1 MICMRSLT
9 GAASERCSL
18 DCHSDFASV
27 YCSAS
32 LYGCLVKEFER
43 ELNPILRKVASG
55 QVWVAVTLMVA
66 ALFFALYGGVE
77 GVAAPDGSGGSGAA
91 ANQSAGDIVVH
102 GPSELSVHENT
113 AIGTSIAFYRVVT
126 STGADVSGEVYSF
139 SLEGE
144 DADKYTIDSQSGE
157 LFTAAWLDYETD
169 VSDTFLVYASSDTAG
184 VGLDVRVSIEN
195 VEDSVS
201 TIRISKANPVPG
213 VHQGNLEHALD
224 DGYPEGFVET
234 EWANLGTILRV
245 VVRSE
250 SPDPD
255 CGTGLDCVRIS
266 LESDLFDDEQ
276 ELIAMRSG
284 AEGIRYLAAVK
295 LEDSEAENGETV
307 EIIGADGISRSVEL
321 LQVSDEDEVSIEFGN
336 LRSSVDVENEPPEFH
351 YFWPEYGSTFDHEE
365 VDFVFVVTDAFS
377 GLPEPEDLPDTDGDE
392 DYTPVV
398 ALLHDSQCYSN
409 PQAGENLEAVENLRL
424 HDDAIYCDGQPE
436 VRPIVDDRDFD
447 EVDNGFDVETTM
459 VLPEDETSYITFI
472 ACDNAGNCTA
482 YDPDEDSD
490 IALLQIGPLI
500 DEDLCL
506 NPIAGDINISGTWD
520 GSCPSGRAP
529 EPYGGDGDRYARYYA
544 FSLDSTS
551 DVTISLTSEEDT
563 YLYLLEGTGT
573 DGTQLYE
580 NDDVV
585 PSEDLNSQIEAN
597 LGPGQYTIEA
607 TTYYSQKTGEFTLE
621 VSGIGGAAPE
631 DGDCS
636 SGIAV
641 NDPEENAGLVSDC
654 EVLLAARDKLAGTA
668 SLNWS
673 ADLPME
679 QWQGVLVWGE
689 PMRVLRLGL
698 YEHGLTGVIPP
709 ELGDLDGLDELFLTG
724 NELGGEIPPEL
735 ARLDNLR
742 SLWLEDNRLTG
753 AIPPE
758 LGELDLKGLF
768 LSHNRLTGSIP
779 PELSH
784 ITNLGYLELD
794 DNQLT
799 GPIPQELGS
808 LDGLVSLRL
817 AGNDLT
823 GCIPFALRNVHEND
837 FAELGLPFC
846 SDTEPPPLDA
856 CFIDMGDFDT
866 RLEIIDYY
874 WDWDDDCQSSNRPD
888 DGDYYAR
895 FYTFTLNEEA
905 DVTVVLESDEDAYL
919 YLMEGEG
926 ASGRILHEN
935 DDRDG
940 MNPRIRT
947 TLQPGKYT
955 VEATTYEIGVEG
967 DFRIGVE
974 SDALDGRP
982 PITCVEPLRAI
993 KSRTGFGTRRYLSD
1007 RCESVNRPNDGEY
1020 YARYFSLPLRFPSHI
1035 TIALTSEFDT
1045 YLYLLEGEGVTGVV
1059 LEENDDA
1066 DGTNSRIEATLQ
1078 PGIYTIEVATY
1089 EEGITGDFWLEVG
1102 AISTSHELCL
1112 NGRAVPVMDRDLKLL
1127 HDCATLLDAKH
1138 ALSAEPPLN
1147 WSADL
1152 PMEEW
1157 EGITLGGSP
1166 PRVTEVQLVE
1176 RGLSGE
1182 VLGDFDNLADIQRLI
1197 LTGNKLTGV
1206 MPWPAD
1212 EDALEILELGSNR
1225 FSGEMDAPWGW
1236 FTNLEVLYVYD
1247 NKLSGEIPWE
1257 LGDLENLSALALSG
1271 NRLSGEIPAELG
1283 RLSNL
1288 DKMHL
1293 SNNRLVGEIPVELT
1307 DIPNLYG
1314 LFLSGNDLSGC
1325 IPNGLRGVVENDF
1338 DEMGLPFCP
1347 PPSADDCVEP
1357 LPAVSAITIRDT
1369 WEDGCSSDNGDLVA
1383 RYYTVSLDAPTLVG
1397 LGLSTGHGGY
1407 LLVREGEDVDGRVIE
1422 RESDFEDIVYSVSM
1436 LPPGNYTIEVADDSW
1451 NEDGDFSLMVRLMEN
1466 VAPREENDVSALM
1479 ALYLATDGDSW
1490 DVTDNWLTEKPLSEW
1505 HRVVTDR
1512 ASRVVDLR
1520 VAQNNLRYR
1529 LPPELGSLSEL
1540 RVLHLENNELAGEIP
1555 RELGKLRHLREL
1567 RLNFNDLTGP
1577 IPAQLGDLSNLV
1589 ELHLND
1595 NDIRGEVPSELGNLR
1610 DLELFSLGQ
1619 NELSGQIPAELGKL
1633 TKVRVFSIQTNHLTG
1648 QIPAELGSLTELTR
1662 LSLSH
1667 NELMGGIPPELG
1679 NLREIEE
1686 LTLRSNLLSGGIPP
1700 ELGNLRNLRNL
1711 DLAYN
1716 GLTGE
1721 IPSGLSNLGQ
1731 LEYLRL
1737 GGNFLSGSIPPELGN
1752 LRNLMVLDLTNN
1764 RLTGEIPRELGK
1776 LVNLEELG
1784 LGGCNGLSGQIPPEL
1799 GDLKRLRKLYLYTNS
1814 LVGEIPKELAGLQ
1827 ELRDLRLYRNNLTGE
1842 IPSEL
1847 GEIAGLEHLIL
1858 SFNELEGEI
1867 PSELGNIH
1875 ELRELD
1881 LEENLLTGEIPKS
1894 LAKLRHLEYSDFRR
1908 NDLTGCIPYGMKGF
1922 VETDPVLPA
1931 CPAP

>member
-1 MICMRSLT
+1 MT
-9 GAASERCSL
+9 QASDVPWIVIQNL
-18 DCHSDFASV
+18 PAFIAPP
-27 YCSAS
+27 S
-32 LYGCLVKEFER
+32 LYGRLVKEFER
-43 ELNPILRKVASG
+43 ELNPIPRKAASG
-55 QVWVAVTLMVA
+55 QVWVAAILTVA
-66 ALFFALYGGVE
+66 VMFFALYGDVE
-77 GVAAPDGSGGSGAA
+77 GISAPDGSKGAGAA
-91 ANQSAGDIVVH
+91 VDQSAGDIVVR
-102 GPSELSVHENT
+102 GPSTLSVHENT
-113 AIGTSIAFYRVVT
+113 AIGTSIAFYKVVT

-144 DADKYTIDSQSGE
+144 DAGKYRIDSRSGE

-201 TIRISKANPVPG
+201 TISISKANPVPG
-213 VHQGNLEHALD
+213 VSQGDPEHALD
-224 DGYPEGFVET
+224 DRTVAFVET
-234 EWANLGTILRV
+234 EWANWETILRIE
-245 VVRSE
+245 VRSE

-255 CGTGLDCVRIS
+255 CGTGLDCVRIR
-266 LESDLFDDEQ
+266 LESDAFDDEQ

-284 AEGIRYLAAVK
+284 AEGIWYLAAVK
-295 LEDSEAENGETV
+295 LVDSEAENGETV
-307 EIIGADGISRSVEL
+307 EIIGADGISRSVDL

-336 LRSSVDVENEPPEFH
+336 LRSSVDVENDPPEFH

-365 VDFVFVVTDAFS
+365 VDFVFVVTDVYS
-377 GLPEPEDLPDTDGDE
+377 GLPEPEDLPDNDGDV

-398 ALLHDSQCYSN
+398 ALLHDSQCYNN
-409 PQAGENLEAVENLRL
+409 PQGGENLAPVENLRL

-436 VRPIVDDRDFD
+436 VRPIVDDKDFD
-447 EVDNGFDVETTM
+447 EIDNGYEVETTI
-459 VLPEDETSYITFI
+459 VLPEDETSYITFV

-490 IALLQIGPLI
+490 IALLHIGPLI

-506 NPIAGDINISGTWD
+506 VPIAGDITIGGNWD
-520 GSCPSGRAP
+520 ESCPSGREP
-529 EPYGGDGDRYARYYA
+529 EPYGGEGDRYARYYT

-580 NDDVV
+580 NDDIV

-689 PMRVLRLGL
+689 PMRVLQLGL

-794 DNQLT
+794 YNQLT

-808 LDGLVSLRL
+808 LDWLASLRL
-817 AGNDLT
+817 AGNQLT
-823 GCIPFALRNVHEND
+823 GCIPFTLRNVHEND
-837 FAELGLPFC
+837 FDELGLSFC
-846 SDTEPPPLDA
+846 RDTIGPTPTPTPPANTCVSSL
-856 CFIDMGDFDT
+856 GDFES
-866 RLEIIDYY
+866 RVEVID
-874 WDWDDDCQSSNRPD
+874 DHWDDWCGSANRPD
-888 DGDYYAR
+888 AADTYAR
-895 FYTFTLNEEA
+895 FFTFNLTVEA
-905 DVTVVLESDEDAYL
+905 DVTITLESEEDAYL
-919 YLMEGEG
+919 YLMRGDVERGVVLNEDDDTEGTD
-926 ASGRILHEN
+926 SF
-935 DDRDG
+935 
-940 MNPRIRT
+940 IRT
-947 TLQPGKYT
+947 TLQPGSYT
-955 VEATTYEIGVEG
+955 VEATTYEIGVTG
-967 DFRIGVE
+967 DFKIGVE
-974 SDALDGRP
+974 TDALNGRP
-982 PITCVEPLRAI
+982 PVTCVWPMYSEQSLWRLGVYFEI
-993 KSRTGFGTRRYLSD
+993 DDECRSVSRPS
-1007 RCESVNRPNDGEY
+1007 DGEY
-1020 YARYFSLPLRFPSHI
+1020 YASYQAL
-1035 TIALTSEFDT
+1035 TIEYPARVTLTLTSEEDA
-1045 YLYLLEGEGVTGVV
+1045 YLYLLDGYGVTGAV
-1059 LEENDDA
+1059 LYEDD
-1066 DGTNSRIEATLQ
+1066 DTEGTNSRLEAVLQ
-1078 PGIYTIEVATY
+1078 PGEYTIESATF
-1089 EEGITGDFWLEVG
+1089 EEAVVGDFHLEVHV
-1102 AISTSHELCL
+1102 ISTA
-1112 NGRAVPVMDRDLKLL
+1112 NGSCRNGIVVKDAAYNFHLVRDCSVLL
-1127 HDCATLLDAKH
+1127 SAKYV
-1138 ALSAEPPLN
+1138 LSAEEPLN
-1147 WSADL
+1147 WSEDV
-1152 PMEEW
+1152 PIEEW
-1157 EGITLGGSP
+1157 EGVTLGGSP
-1166 PRVTEVQLVE
+1166 LQVTRLSLTE
-1176 RGLSGE
+1176 RGLTGRIPRQLNYLSGLE
-1182 VLGDFDNLADIQRLI
+1182 DLRLTANS
-1197 LTGNKLTGV
+1197 LTGSVPNLSNLYDLLT
-1206 MPWPAD
+1206 
-1212 EDALEILELGSNR
+1212 LELGFNR
-1225 FSGEMDAPWGW
+1225 LSGQIPVGLSD
-1236 FTNLEVLYVYD
+1236 LEQLEALYLND
-1247 NKLSGEIPWE
+1247 NKLSGEIPPE
-1257 LGDLENLSALALSG
+1257 LEVLEELLALILAG
-1271 NRLSGEIPAELG
+1271 NRLSGEIPRQLG
-1283 RLSNL
+1283 YLESL
-1288 DKMHL
+1288 EKMHL
-1293 SNNRLVGEIPVELT
+1293 TDNRLVGEIPAELAELP
-1307 DIPNLYG
+1307 DLYG

-1325 IPNGLRGVVENDF
+1325 VPDGLRDVRENDF
-1338 DEMGLPFCP
+1338 DELDLPFCLP
-1347 PPSADDCVEP
+1347 PFTDDCVEP

-1369 WEDGCSSDNGDLVA
+1369 WEDGCSSDSGDLIA
-1383 RYYTVSLDAPTLVG
+1383 RYYTLSLDAPTLVG

-1407 LLVREGEDVDGRVIE
+1407 LLVREGEGIDGRVIE
-1422 RESDFEDIVYSVSM
+1422 GKSDFEDIVYSVSM
-1436 LPPGNYTIEVADDSW
+1436 LPPGNYTIEVADDPW

-1466 VAPREENDVSALM
+1466 VVPREENDVSALM
-1479 ALYLATDGDSW
+1479 ALYLATGGDGW

-1512 ASRVVDLR
+1512 AGRVVDLR

-1595 NDIRGEVPSELGNLR
+1595 NDITGEVPSELGNLR
-1610 DLELFSLGQ
+1610 DLELFGLGQ
-1619 NELSGQIPAELGKL
+1619 NELSGQIPAELGRL

-1648 QIPAELGSLTELTR
+1648 HIPAELGSLTELTR

-1686 LTLRSNLLSGGIPP
+1686 LTLRSNLLGGGIPP
-1700 ELGNLRNLRNL
+1700 ELGNLR
-1711 DLAYN
+1711 
-1716 GLTGE
+1716 
-1721 IPSGLSNLGQ
+1721 S
-1731 LEYLRL
+1731 
-1737 GGNFLSGSIPPELGN
+1737 
-1752 LRNLMVLDLTNN
+1752 LMVLDLTNN

-1776 LVNLEELG
+1776 LANLEELG

-1799 GDLKRLRKLYLYTNS
+1799 GDLKRLRRLYLYTNS

-1827 ELRDLRLYRNNLTGE
+1827 ELRDLRLYRNDLTGE

-1922 VETDPVLPA
+1922 VETDPVLPV